1 MERNGRDNIAEH
13 RWEVLMATTIYG
25 AERDIGK
32 GRERGEDSFYVSG
45 RSDAG
50 FTVVREVLIKQ

>member
-1 MERNGRDNIAEH
+1 
-13 RWEVLMATTIYG
+13 MATTIYG